1 MSLSVTDHSSPQMS
15 PDALNLCI
23 SCLQQLYSQSDFAK
37 WSAGVKI
44 FRIWYFCTYKN
55 YKNIHNLGKHIQL
68 QHWNAPHSSS
78 VVLSIERLQLT
89 LQIFVKEWR
98 WHEFELFLARGSRSV
113 SHALVFTDNP
123 ATENIETLILLHGI
137 IAIADLKTDNYLYN
151 FFPLK
156 LVNHNVYI
164 RK

>member
-1 MSLSVTDHSSPQMS
+1 M
-15 PDALNLCI
+15 
-23 SCLQQLYSQSDFAK
+23 
-37 WSAGVKI
+37 
-44 FRIWYFCTYKN
+44 
-55 YKNIHNLGKHIQL
+55 
-68 QHWNAPHSSS
+68 
-78 VVLSIERLQLT
+78 
-89 LQIFVKEWR
+89 
-98 WHEFELFLARGSRSV
+98 

-137 IAIADLKTDNYLYN
+137 IAIADLKIDNYLYN